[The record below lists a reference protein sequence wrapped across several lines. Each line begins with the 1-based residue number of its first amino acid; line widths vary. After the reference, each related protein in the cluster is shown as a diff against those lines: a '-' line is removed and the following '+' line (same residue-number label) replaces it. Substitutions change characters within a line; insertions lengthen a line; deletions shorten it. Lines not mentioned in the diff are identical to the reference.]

1 MRSGVVRMAGCVGQ
15 NRVYGAGSHSGTD
28 GSGLSG
34 KLLFLTCGIVHEAD
48 PPAAHDLFRGHRRMD
63 SAEAGIRNQADTG
76 DCGDYH
82 YSPRHL
88 RFAAGGL
95 PVLIW
100 NPFEAMNIAVKFI
113 GVFLVFDGVSD
124 LWIFSRARRVTKII
138 RDAVENGMDGSLYGD
153 DDIID

>member
-1 MRSGVVRMAGCVGQ
+1 M
-15 NRVYGAGSHSGTD
+15 YGAGSHSGTD

-48 PPAAHDLFRGHRRMD
+48 PPAAHDLFRGHRCMD
-63 SAEAGIRNQADTG
+63 SAEAGIRNQADSG

-95 PVLIW
+95 PVQGEVQLLVAGPAVCSADRGLSLIH
-100 NPFEAMNIAVKFI
+100 I
-113 GVFLVFDGVSD
+113 
-124 LWIFSRARRVTKII
+124 SRTIPWLSAPIL
-138 RDAVENGMDGSLYGD
+138 SL
-153 DDIID
+153 ITLKSS